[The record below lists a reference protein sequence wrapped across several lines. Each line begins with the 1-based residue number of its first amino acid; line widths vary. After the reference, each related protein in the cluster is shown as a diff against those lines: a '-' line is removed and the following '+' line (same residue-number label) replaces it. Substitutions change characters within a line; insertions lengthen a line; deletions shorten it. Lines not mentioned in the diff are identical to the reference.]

1 MIPERELWVC
11 VILQAIDDLHG
22 HNGCESARYR
32 SIRSLEAK
40 NWFQFEAQSVGS
52 FLWICGQ
59 LNLETTM
66 SPFHAT
72 FETILNNL
80 DNPSK

>member
-11 VILQAIDDLHG
+11 VILQAIDDLTGITDVSPHVIVRSEAWKPRIG
-22 HNGCESARYR
+22 FSPKLNPWDPSCGSAV
-32 SIRSLEAK
+32 
-40 NWFQFEAQSVGS
+40 N
-52 FLWICGQ
+52 

-66 SPFHAT
+66 SPFHAP

-80 DNPSK
+80 NNPSK